1 MNEQLQFLSISYDFT
16 IKPNICWKQK
26 SSSILLGSRHFPCQ
40 AWAIGA
46 RKIWT
51 TWCRAK
57 PRLVALDAT
66 GGCFF
71 YGWLRLVVEE
81 WTIENESGGLTLI
94 TKSGFDM
101 IEAPEIRISALTM
114 RYPGVTMMWNQTIPA
129 TALANRC
136 HEVACFP
143 VEIEIL
149 VGLVGWLK
157 LMSIHVKSK
166 FSVDEIR
173 LNPPF

>member
-1 MNEQLQFLSISYDFT
+1 MPGLGYRGSKDLDDLVPSKAAAGGPRCHGWLFFL
-16 IKPNICWKQK
+16 W
-26 SSSILLGSRHFPCQ
+26 
-40 AWAIGA
+40 
-46 RKIWT
+46 
-51 TWCRAK
+51 
-57 PRLVALDAT
+57 LVTA
-66 GGCFF
+66 G

-149 VGLVGWLK
+149 VGLVG
-157 LMSIHVKSK
+157 
-166 FSVDEIR
+166 
-173 LNPPF
+173 